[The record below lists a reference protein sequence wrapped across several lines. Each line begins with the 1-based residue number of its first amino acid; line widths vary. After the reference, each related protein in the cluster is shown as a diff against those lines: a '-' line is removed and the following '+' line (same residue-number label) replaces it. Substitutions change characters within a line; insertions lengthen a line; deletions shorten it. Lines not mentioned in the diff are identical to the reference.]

1 MTTLILRRDLGCL
14 RPTDEAGEE
23 ALRKVKVGALVKV
36 EFTAKP
42 RNIQHHRKLFALLNL
57 IYQNQEH
64 YKTVEHIL
72 AAMKFA
78 LGYTEIIRTKRG
90 EIEVPLSIS
99 FAAMSQDE
107 FDIFYNRAVDF
118 VLAEVV
124 PGLKRADLERE
135 LMEFA
140 R

>member
-1 MTTLILRRDLGCL
+1 MTTLILRKDLGCL

-23 ALRKVKVGALVKV
+23 ALRKVKLGALVKV
-36 EFTAKP
+36 EFTGKP
-42 RNIQHHRKLFALLNL
+42 RNVMHHRKFFAMLNL
-57 IYQNQEH
+57 IYQNQKH
-64 YKTVEHIL
+64 YRSVDHIL

-78 LGYTEIIRTKRG
+78 LGYTEKVRTKRG

-99 FAAMSQDE
+99 FAAMDQDE
-107 FDIFYNRAVDF
+107 FDAFYNRAVDF

-124 PGLKRADLERE
+124 PGLDRADLERE

-140 R
+140 Q